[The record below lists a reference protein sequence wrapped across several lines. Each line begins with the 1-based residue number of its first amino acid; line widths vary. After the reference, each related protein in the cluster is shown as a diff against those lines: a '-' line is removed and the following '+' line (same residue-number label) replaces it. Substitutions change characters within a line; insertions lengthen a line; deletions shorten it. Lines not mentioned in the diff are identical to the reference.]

1 MKRLALLTLL
11 LLTAPACT
19 IYLDQPDHDEPGWP
33 DAGGEQID
41 ARPLVIDAREL
52 DAVTPWPPDDAP
64 PWSPDAPPWNPD
76 GGCGNPGFPDAGPGP
91 VFPDAGP
98 GPGLPDAGP
107 GPVFPDAQPW
117 PQPDA
122 QPYP

>member
-11 LLTAPACT
+11 LLAAPACT
-19 IYLDQPDHDEPGWP
+19 IYLDDPAHDDDPGVP
-33 DAGGEQID
+33 DAQPWVPD
-41 ARPLVIDAREL
+41 DAREL
-52 DAVTPWPPDDAP
+52 DAVTPWPHDDAP
-64 PWSPDAPPWNPD
+64 PYVPDAQPWPPEDAPP
-76 GGCGNPGFPDAGPGP
+76 GCGLDAGPGP

-107 GPVFPDAQPW
+107 GPGLPDAQPW